1 MQSSRNGGPAMVVET
16 RRKSYHQHSIINTVT
31 QEMMIAPRRR
41 LLNQPLTA
49 MRVKVEAVSSST
61 LLTNFITN
69 VTTALILLHHQNVS
83 LTTTITDRARGG
95 HVPLTIGAGLYL
107 PVDQFTFPMYKL
119 AAHMMNGIKVVSPG
133 AESNGEGVR
142 EPTASKLRLRLAAM
156 LCFVSLFYRSSSS
169 SAMRTSIWEV
179 SSSRQASVVLFGQDI
194 YEAHIG
200 EQPEIASRYYHQ

>member
-1 MQSSRNGGPAMVVET
+1 MVVET

-133 AESNGEGVR
+133 AESNGEGVKLVTR
-142 EPTASKLRLRLAAM
+142 LVEVKFDLELLNAPDLKPNLCARSDPLRLPVGGCSFAFL
-156 LCFVSLFYRSSSS
+156 LFYNDLLILQI
-169 SAMRTSIWEV
+169 TLHTKIK
-179 SSSRQASVVLFGQDI
+179 
-194 YEAHIG
+194 
-200 EQPEIASRYYHQ
+200 